1 MAACPRL
8 HILNTSHPCFWFT
21 GQEDSSD
28 DLTASRV
35 LSPDAPSY
43 SGIKEQPGQDCL
55 PQRLLPLSFLV
66 ELLGFK
72 KLVSWRQFPS
82 SSPHLF
88 QLENHPQQSAELKA
102 TFGDFLM
109 PVPRGTLG
117 GNYESR
123 CFVSLGTLES
133 QSGSRAFDQQL
144 ASSLL
149 SL

>member
-1 MAACPRL
+1 MGTRGSVQELHLAAGP
-8 HILNTSHPCFWFT
+8 WV
-21 GQEDSSD
+21 SS
-28 DLTASRV
+28 
-35 LSPDAPSY
+35 
-43 SGIKEQPGQDCL
+43 EQTL
-55 PQRLLPLSFLV
+55 LVPQRLLPLSFLV

-72 KLVSWRQFPS
+72 KLVSRRQFPS